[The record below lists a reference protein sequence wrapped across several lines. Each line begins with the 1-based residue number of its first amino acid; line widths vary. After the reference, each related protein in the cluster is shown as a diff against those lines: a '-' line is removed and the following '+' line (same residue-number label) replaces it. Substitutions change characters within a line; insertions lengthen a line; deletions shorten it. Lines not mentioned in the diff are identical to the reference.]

1 MDEEEKLMAY
11 YSIEEMKKTLEEYPK
26 FQDRLY
32 CKGFLITNK
41 KQNIGGEYPF
51 YSNWSEQQIA
61 NDFYMYIHKE
71 AYSYTYEKNG
81 VIHFLVG
88 HAYDPYNMLVEEKDI
103 LGNLANAL
111 ENNEETYWEEE
122 SKLTGVFC
130 VGYLLDDKVVYTTDC
145 AGMQL
150 VYHGVIDGKLF
161 ITSHGK
167 LVADLEG
174 LKQPEYIKRLT
185 TNKYWHY
192 WGTWLP
198 GDLAPF
204 EELKRMVPNHAGR
217 YLKQTSEID
226 IFRFYPT
233 RKVVETSTEKE
244 YNDTIHELGRV
255 MSNTMKCIAMKWPEK
270 KVSIS
275 VTGGR
280 DSMTALACSKDVYD
294 KFDYFSYISNVDE
307 SVDAYAARKIL
318 EHLGLKHELYQIP
331 EEWDGY
337 EGLPAFK
344 KVMECNNGCIGANNT
359 NDLKKRLY
367 FTENPPCDME
377 IKSWVNE
384 MGRGWSYNKYNKKRF
399 PKYPYAS
406 YMRAMHKVYL
416 EKYLIKE
423 TDNVF
428 AEYLQKYYSKEIFD
442 RISWLELYSWEFG
455 WSGGEGV
462 YLTSE
467 HRVSYDITIPFN
479 NRKYIEMMLTVP
491 LEKRKVDDIPND
503 LITYM
508 EPRIAETGIII
519 KDISHTNLRA
529 LIVRTYLEIFSK
541 IRYGRKK
548 EKF

>member
-1 MDEEEKLMAY
+1 MAY

-71 AYSYTYEKNG
+71 TYSYTYEKNG

-103 LGNLANAL
+103 LENLANVL
-111 ENNEETYWEEE
+111 EKDEETYWEEE

-244 YNDTIHELGRV
+244 YNDAIHELGRV

-307 SVDAYAARKIL
+307 SVDAYAAKDIL
-318 EHLGLKHELYQIP
+318 AHLGLEHELYQIP

-384 MGRGWSYNKYNKKRF
+384 MGRGWYYNKYNKKKF

-406 YMRAMHKVYL
+406 YWRTMHKVYL

-423 TDNVF
+423 TDKVF
-428 AEYLQKYYSKEIFD
+428 AEYLEKYYDKETFD
-442 RISWLELYSWEFG
+442 KISWLELYFWEFA
-455 WSGGEGV
+455 WSGGEGIF
-462 YLTSE
+462 LTTE

-479 NRKYIEMMLTVP
+479 NRKYVELMLTVP

-508 EPRIAETGIII
+508 EPRIAETGITI
-519 KDISHTNLRA
+519 KDISHTNFRA
-529 LIVRTYLEIFSK
+529 FVVRVYLEFFSK
-541 IRYGRKK
+541 IRYGKKK
-548 EKF
+548 EKY

>member
-1 MDEEEKLMAY
+1 M
-11 YSIEEMKKTLEEYPK
+11 EEYPE

-41 KQNIGGEYPF
+41 KQNVSGEYPF

-71 AYSYTYEKNG
+71 TYSYTYEKM
-81 VIHFLVG
+81 VLFIFLVG

-198 GDLAPF
+198 GDLVPF
-204 EELKRMVPNHAGR
+204 EELKRMVPNHAGK
-217 YLKQTSEID
+217 YLKSTTEIN

-233 RKVVETSTEKE
+233 RKVTETSTEKE
-244 YNDTIHELGRV
+244 YNNTIHELGRV

-270 KVSIS
+270 
-275 VTGGR
+275 R
-280 DSMTALACSKDVYD
+280 CQ
-294 KFDYFSYISNVDE
+294 
-307 SVDAYAARKIL
+307 
-318 EHLGLKHELYQIP
+318 YQ
-331 EEWDGY
+331 
-337 EGLPAFK
+337 
-344 KVMECNNGCIGANNT
+344 
-359 NDLKKRLY
+359 
-367 FTENPPCDME
+367 
-377 IKSWVNE
+377 
-384 MGRGWSYNKYNKKRF
+384 
-399 PKYPYAS
+399 
-406 YMRAMHKVYL
+406 
-416 EKYLIKE
+416 
-423 TDNVF
+423 
-428 AEYLQKYYSKEIFD
+428 
-442 RISWLELYSWEFG
+442 
-455 WSGGEGV
+455 
-462 YLTSE
+462 
-467 HRVSYDITIPFN
+467 
-479 NRKYIEMMLTVP
+479 
-491 LEKRKVDDIPND
+491 
-503 LITYM
+503 
-508 EPRIAETGIII
+508 
-519 KDISHTNLRA
+519 
-529 LIVRTYLEIFSK
+529 
-541 IRYGRKK
+541 
-548 EKF
+548 

>member
-1 MDEEEKLMAY
+1 
-11 YSIEEMKKTLEEYPK
+11 
-26 FQDRLY
+26 
-32 CKGFLITNK
+32 
-41 KQNIGGEYPF
+41 
-51 YSNWSEQQIA
+51 
-61 NDFYMYIHKE
+61 MYIHKE
-71 AYSYTYEKNG
+71 SYSYMYEKNG

-88 HAYDPYNMLVEEKDI
+88 HAYDPYNMLVNENEI
-103 LGNLANAL
+103 LEHLANAR
-111 ENNEETYWEEE
+111 EKDEGTYWEEE

-130 VGYLLDDKVVYTTDC
+130 LGYIFDNQVVYTTDC

-150 VYHGVIDGKLF
+150 VYHGVLDGKLFITSHGKLVADLEGLKQPEYIKRLTTNKYWHYWGTWLPYHGVLDGKLF

-204 EELKRMVPNHAGR
+204 EELKRMVPNHSGK
-217 YLKQTSEID
+217 YSKETGDIEIC
-226 IFRFYPT
+226 RFYPI
-233 RKVVETSTEKE
+233 RKIIETSTEKE
-244 YNDTIHELGRV
+244 YQDTIHELGRI
-255 MSNTMKCIAMKWPEK
+255 MSNTMKCISMKWPKK

-280 DSMTALACSKDVYD
+280 DSMTALACAKDVYD
-294 KFDYFSYISNVDE
+294 KFNYFSYISNIDE
-307 SVDAYAARKIL
+307 SVDAYAAKDIL
-318 EHLGLKHELYQIP
+318 AHLGLEHELYQIP
-331 EEWDGY
+331 EEWEGY
-337 EGLPAFK
+337 ESLPAFK

-384 MGRGWSYNKYNKKRF
+384 MGRGWYYNKYNKKKF

-406 YMRAMHKVYL
+406 YWRAMHKLYL

-423 TDNVF
+423 TDKVF
-428 AEYLQKYYSKEIFD
+428 ADYLEKYYDKDSFD
-442 RISWLELYSWEFG
+442 RISWLELYFWEFA
-455 WSGGEGV
+455 WSGGEGIF
-462 YLTSE
+462 LTTE

-479 NRKYIEMMLTVP
+479 NRKYVELMLTVP
-491 LEKRKVDDIPND
+491 LEKRKIDDIPND

-508 EPRIAETGIII
+508 EPRIAETGITI
-519 KDISHTNLRA
+519 KDISHTNFRA
-529 LIVRTYLEIFSK
+529 FTVRMYLEIFSR
-541 IRYGRKK
+541 IRCGRKK
-548 EKF
+548 EEY

>member
-1 MDEEEKLMAY
+1 MAY

-41 KQNIGGEYPF
+41 KQNIDGEYPF

-71 AYSYTYEKNG
+71 TYSYTYEKNG

-130 VGYLLDDKVVYTTDC
+130 VGYLLDDKVIYTTDC

-307 SVDAYAARKIL
+307 SVDAYAAKDIL
-318 EHLGLKHELYQIP
+318 AHLGLEHELYQIP

-359 NDLKKRLY
+359 NDLK
-367 FTENPPCDME
+367 
-377 IKSWVNE
+377 
-384 MGRGWSYNKYNKKRF
+384 
-399 PKYPYAS
+399 
-406 YMRAMHKVYL
+406 
-416 EKYLIKE
+416 EKI
-423 TDNVF
+423 VF
-428 AEYLQKYYSKEIFD
+428 Y
-442 RISWLELYSWEFG
+442 
-455 WSGGEGV
+455 
-462 YLTSE
+462 
-467 HRVSYDITIPFN
+467 
-479 NRKYIEMMLTVP
+479 RKPTL
-491 LEKRKVDDIPND
+491 
-503 LITYM
+503 
-508 EPRIAETGIII
+508 
-519 KDISHTNLRA
+519 
-529 LIVRTYLEIFSK
+529 
-541 IRYGRKK
+541 
-548 EKF
+548 

>member
-1 MDEEEKLMAY
+1 MAY
-11 YSIEEMKKTLEEYPK
+11 YSIDEMRETLKNNPK
-26 FQDRLY
+26 FQKRLY
-32 CKGFLITNK
+32 CKGFLITNE
-41 KQNIGGEYPF
+41 KQDVGNDYPF
-51 YSNWSEQQIA
+51 YSNWKGKQISPS
-61 NDFYMYIHKE
+61 FYMYTHE
-71 AYSYTYEKNG
+71 ETYSYIYEKNG
-81 VIHFLVG
+81 VVHFLIG
-88 HAYDPYNMLVEEKDI
+88 HAYDPFNMCVVEDKI
-103 LGNLANAL
+103 LENLATAK
-111 ENNEETYWEEE
+111 ETSDEKYWEEE

-130 VGYLLDDKVVYTTDC
+130 VGYIVDGKIIYTTDC

-150 VYHGVIDGKLF
+150 VYHGTINGNLF

-167 LVADLEG
+167 LVADLKG

-198 GDLAPF
+198 GDLSPF
-204 EELKRMVPNHAGR
+204 EELKRMVPNHAGK
-217 YLKQTSEID
+217 YLNETGEIE

-233 RKVVETSTEKE
+233 QKIVETSTEKE
-244 YNDTIHELGRV
+244 YTDTIHELGRI
-255 MSNTMKCIAMKWPEK
+255 MSNTMKCISMKWSEK

-280 DSMTALACSKDVYD
+280 DSMTALACANKVYD
-294 KFDYFSYISNVDE
+294 KFKYFSYISNVDE
-307 SVDAYAARKIL
+307 SVDAYAAKEIL
-318 EHLGLKHELYQIP
+318 EHLGLNHELYEIP

-337 EGLPAFK
+337 KDLPIFK
-344 KVMECNNGCIGANNT
+344 KVMECNNGCIGANNF

-384 MGRGWSYNKYNKKRF
+384 MGRGWSYNKYNKKKF
-399 PKYPYAS
+399 PDYPYAS
-406 YMRAMHKVYL
+406 YWRAMHKVYL

-423 TDNVF
+423 TDDVF
-428 AEYLQKYYSKEIFD
+428 SEYLSQYYSKEVFD

-467 HRVSYDITIPFN
+467 HRVPYDITIPFN
-479 NRKYIEMMLTVP
+479 NRKYIELMLMVP
-491 LEKRKVDDIPND
+491 LEKRKADRIPID
-503 LITYM
+503 LISYM
-508 EPRIAETGIII
+508 EPRISETGIII
-519 KDISHTNLRA
+519 KDISHTNFRA
-529 LIVRTYLEIFSK
+529 LVVRTYLELFSK

-548 EKF
+548 ERF

>member
-1 MDEEEKLMAY
+1 MAY
-11 YSIEEMKKTLEEYPK
+11 YSIEEIKKTLEEYPK

-71 AYSYTYEKNG
+71 TYSYTYEKNG

-103 LGNLANAL
+103 LENLANAL
-111 ENNEETYWEEE
+111 EKDEETYWEEE

-307 SVDAYAARKIL
+307 SVDAYAAKDIL
-318 EHLGLKHELYQIP
+318 AHLGLEHELYQIP

-337 EGLPAFK
+337 EELPAFK

-384 MGRGWSYNKYNKKRF
+384 MGRGWYYNKYNKKKF

-406 YMRAMHKVYL
+406 YWRTMHKVYL

-423 TDNVF
+423 TDKVF
-428 AEYLQKYYSKEIFD
+428 AEYLEKYYDKETFD
-442 RISWLELYSWEFG
+442 KISWLELYFWEFA
-455 WSGGEGV
+455 WSGGEGIF
-462 YLTSE
+462 LTTE

-479 NRKYIEMMLTVP
+479 NRKYVELMLTVP

-508 EPRIAETGIII
+508 EPRIAETGITI
-519 KDISHTNLRA
+519 KDISHTNFRA
-529 LIVRTYLEIFSK
+529 FVVRVYLEIFSK
-541 IRYGRKK
+541 IRYGKKK
-548 EKF
+548 EKY

>member
-1 MDEEEKLMAY
+1 MAY

-71 AYSYTYEKNG
+71 TYSYTYEKNG

-103 LGNLANAL
+103 LENLANAL
-111 ENNEETYWEEE
+111 EKDEETYWEEE

-307 SVDAYAARKIL
+307 SVDAYAAKDIL
-318 EHLGLKHELYQIP
+318 AHLGLEHELYQIP

-337 EGLPAFK
+337 EELPAFK

-384 MGRGWSYNKYNKKRF
+384 MGRGWYYNKYNKKKF

-406 YMRAMHKVYL
+406 YWRTMHKVYL

-423 TDNVF
+423 TDKVF
-428 AEYLQKYYSKEIFD
+428 AEYLEKYYDKETFD
-442 RISWLELYSWEFG
+442 KISWLELYFWEFA
-455 WSGGEGV
+455 WSGGEGIF
-462 YLTSE
+462 LTTE

-479 NRKYIEMMLTVP
+479 NRKYVELMLTVP

-508 EPRIAETGIII
+508 EPRIAETGITI
-519 KDISHTNLRA
+519 KDISHTNFRA
-529 LIVRTYLEIFSK
+529 FVVRVYLEIFSK
-541 IRYGRKK
+541 IRYGKKK
-548 EKF
+548 EKY